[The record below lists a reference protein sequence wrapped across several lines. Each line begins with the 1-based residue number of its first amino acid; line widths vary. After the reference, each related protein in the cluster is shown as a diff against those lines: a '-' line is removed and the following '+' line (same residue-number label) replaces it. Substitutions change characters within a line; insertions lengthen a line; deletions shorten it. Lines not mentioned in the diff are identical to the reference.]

1 MKIIL
6 LILAIWAISTVSLGK
21 SKQEKRAEEINFQS
35 IKNILENDFLKKSA
49 IQKSQKFK
57 KIKKKR
63 LRRDQAKLSNPKE
76 EHFWSFFSELW
87 LVRNAQRL
95 KWDFESPDYALE
107 KTVVKMLEKFG
118 FLEQKFKLL
127 LLNDSSI
134 THMALPG
141 NPAEVIFI
149 LSIPFIRTID
159 LTKREIGILL
169 VEDYMRLEM
178 RYFLTY
184 VKDKK
189 LQGFIGGRFMNKK
202 AQRSLLNMALK
213 RADDFIYEKGFNFQQ
228 QFNVTQRVSSLLR
241 SETQLWNSY
250 LSLLR
255 KVDKLVKSNKHYK
268 NYTKIY
274 PSPEIQIKWI
284 LPEKKVL

>member
-1 MKIIL
+1 MKTIL
-6 LILAIWAISTVSLGK
+6 LIFSFLSISFVGLGK
-21 SKQEKRAEEINFQS
+21 SKQEKRGEEINFQS

-49 IQKSQKFK
+49 IQKAKKFK

-63 LRRDQAKLSNPKE
+63 LLKHRAKFSNPKE
-76 EHFWSFFSELW
+76 EHFWRFFSEFW

-95 KWDFESPDYALE
+95 KWDFESPDYGLQ
-107 KTVVKMLEKFG
+107 KTVVKMFERFG
-118 FLEQKFKLL
+118 FFEQKFKLL

-141 NPAEVIFI
+141 NPSEIIFI

-159 LTKREIGILL
+159 LTKQEIGILL
-169 VEDYMRLEM
+169 VEDYVRLQM
-178 RYFLTY
+178 KYFLTY
-184 VKDKK
+184 VRDKK
-189 LQGFIGGRFMNKK
+189 LQDFIGGRFVNKK
-202 AQRSLLNMALK
+202 AQHSLLNMALK
-213 RADDFIYEKGFNFQQ
+213 RADEFIYEKGFNFQQ
-228 QFNVTQRVSSLLR
+228 QFDVTRRVSALLR
-241 SETQLWNSY
+241 SDTKLWNSY

-255 KVDKLVKSNKHYK
+255 KVDNLVKSNKYYK

-274 PSPEIQIKWI
+274 PSPEIQLKWI